1 MSEVGLSSPPIATL
15 SPLTV
20 PSSTTPTP
28 EPPNPVPECNFWVE
42 LRHTTV
48 EERNYGDF
56 HLNLGEIVA
65 EHTEGSQEFYYVL
78 LGDNKHH
85 KACGFGAWSA

>member
-1 MSEVGLSSPPIATL
+1 MSEGLSSPPIATL

-28 EPPNPVPECNFWVE
+28 EPPNPMPESNFWVE
-42 LRHTTV
+42 LRHATA
-48 EERNYGDF
+48 EERDYEEF
-56 HLNLGEIVA
+56 HLDLREIAA

-78 LGDNKHH
+78 LGDSKHH
-85 KACGFGAWSA
+85 KACGIGA